1 MARPERF
8 DPYRVLG
15 VARGATQAEVARAYR
30 ALAKQLHPDLHG
42 PEAAGRMQDLN
53 RSWEILSDPAR
64 RRSWDQVHPAAV
76 AGGRHWSGSPRPA
89 PVPARTDAAAWAAWE
104 AARRPATVPGPER
117 VRPAETW
124 PRRADAPPGPS
135 GVRDSVWLAAGVGGV
150 MVVGLL
156 VLGWLAS
163 VRPGA
168 ESAGDAFAA
177 ARVAPGV
184 RAALDPD
191 HEAAVFEVPGGML
204 GVAIAR
210 EIGSGWEAS
219 VLEERADTTDISVR
233 VAHADGGGSWRTVV
247 YGRAPEGV
255 ARVRLSVASVGG
267 EVANGLWVIGLRAPV
282 NAAQVAWRFEDA
294 KGALVL
300 AGSGELH

>member
-15 VARGATQAEVARAYR
+15 VARGATQTEVARAYR

-64 RRSWDQVHPAAV
+64 RRSWDAAHPAAV
-76 AGGRHWSGSPRPA
+76 ASARHWSGAARPA
-89 PVPARTDAAAWAAWE
+89 PEPARTNAAAWAAWE
-104 AARRPATVPGPER
+104 AARRPATVPGPDR
-117 VRPAETW
+117 VRPVEAW
-124 PRRADAPPGPS
+124 PRRAEAPPGPS
-135 GVRDSVWLAAGVGGV
+135 GVRDSVWLAAGVAGV
-150 MVVGLL
+150 MVVALL

-168 ESAGDAFAA
+168 ESAEDAFA
-177 ARVAPGV
+177 VAQVTPGV

-191 HEAAVFEVPGGML
+191 HEAAAYAVPGGMV
-204 GVAIAR
+204 GVAMAR
-210 EIGSGWEAS
+210 ENGSGWEAS

-233 VAHADGGGSWRTVV
+233 VARAEVGGSWRTLV
-247 YGRAPEGV
+247 YGRAPAGI
-255 ARVRLSVASVGG
+255 ALVRLSVASVGG
-267 EVANGLWVIGLRAPV
+267 EVANGLWVIGIRAPLS
-282 NAAQVAWRFEDA
+282 AAQVAWRFEDEE
-294 KGALVL
+294 GNLVL
-300 AGSGELH
+300 AGTGELH

>member
-15 VARGATQAEVARAYR
+15 VARGATQADVARAYR

-64 RRSWDQVHPAAV
+64 RRSWDAAHPAAV
-76 AGGRHWSGSPRPA
+76 AGARHWSGAPPPA
-89 PVPARTDAAAWAAWE
+89 TVPARTDAAAWAAWE
-104 AARRPATVPGPER
+104 AARPATVPGPDR
-117 VRPAETW
+117 VRPVESW

-135 GVRDSVWLAAGVGGV
+135 GVRDSVWLAAGVGGI

-168 ESAGDAFAA
+168 VSASEAFAVDQ
-177 ARVAPGV
+177 VAPGV

-191 HEAAVFEVPGGML
+191 HEAAAYAIPGGMV

-210 EIGSGWEAS
+210 ETGGGWEAS
-219 VLEERADTTDISVR
+219 VLEVRPSTTDTSVR
-233 VAHADGGGSWRTVV
+233 VAHADGGGSWRTLV

-255 ARVRLSVASVGG
+255 ARVRLSVASAGG
-267 EVANGLWVIGLRAPV
+267 DVANGLWVIGVRAPV

-294 KGALVL
+294 QGNVVL
-300 AGSGELH
+300 SGNGELH